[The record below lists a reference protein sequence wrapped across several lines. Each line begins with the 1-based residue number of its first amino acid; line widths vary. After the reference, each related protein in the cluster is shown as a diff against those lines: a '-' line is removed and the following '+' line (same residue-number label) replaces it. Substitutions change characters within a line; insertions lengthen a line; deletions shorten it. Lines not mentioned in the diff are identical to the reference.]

1 MDINLANQI
10 LASFEEHLGDTPK
23 TWLRAL
29 LLAADQQQLLANGR
43 TSIALA
49 DLDKQLQLLGTQPPS
64 DDARRQR
71 LKTVN
76 SVAKE
81 ELSANQDGKPPL
93 QLKSRQ
99 KNIALSIGPGLM
111 QSLFEL
117 LQSIEREQVRN
128 ATKPTTAIDPNKLA
142 EPKVAS
148 KAQYQ
153 VFISH
158 AWEDED
164 IETVVDTFV
173 RKLGGK
179 LRHLP
184 IHLERQFSIK
194 LYFDRKRIHGRSQ
207 NFEAQTDPACENS
220 AFGLFLVSDKW
231 YASSACKREV
241 NHFRSRRSAPDNLP
255 YIKIQLCGERDSTEE
270 QPLYPAIW
278 DQGYSNLL
286 DLFSSN
292 SVALNQQEKFLDRIR
307 EEICDYLIKLPMVL
321 SGTGAYTSEH
331 DAAIKNKKTVS
342 PQAFPLPSNRDLLP
356 KQELDDNRAS
366 EEILPL
372 LHLWASSADSKNR
385 VVALLGSFGSGKTVT
400 SQLFARALADA
411 VAKDPSQ
418 PEPIYLDLRRVQEL
432 YSIEAP
438 IKPSLSQIIA
448 TALSKAEGAQLADA
462 ESILRFIRSQPC
474 VVIFDGLDEIGNRIG
489 VEAAA
494 QLYRKLLEIVP
505 AKAWEQD
512 IKIERAD
519 WSACP
524 ARIMVTCRSHFFRN
538 HLEEISSLNSHDR
551 ASHHSWPPDLLQR
564 YYMAPLSREQV
575 REVLIK
581 NLGEA
586 EGQRAD
592 ALLQRTHDLPTL
604 ARKPILARYISDLLP
619 ELIETQQAGRAL
631 NTALV
636 YQELFQRCIAR
647 DGEKE
652 PLLNVDDRTRLL
664 QALALELW
672 QRRAAAL
679 PVAELDQWFDSYA
692 ESQSGLRLMIG
703 SKLQARNLLHTE
715 LHNANLLVRFGD
727 SDFAFVHSSFYEYF
741 LALALF
747 NCPDL
752 QTYQDWPQ
760 LSAETCAFIW
770 EIAINADKKSH
781 DQFLQWQQYLLA
793 GERPKSL
800 RALIVQINR
809 AQPNGWAPP
818 RKANLGNL
826 DLSDAIFGSA
836 DSDNICTD
844 IDFTN
849 ANLRGCRFLHLRL
862 QSCNFQGANIA
873 QARFEHCHWQECS
886 GTPSGVAAARAYR
899 CNADP
904 TSRMFLSGMI
914 FVTESHDLLPDPK
927 PHTAQSFRLTRGHS
941 NFINSAMFSPD
952 SNKVLTSSTDATA
965 KVWDIETGIC
975 LLTLAGHQDEVND
988 AAFSADGC
996 KIVTTSDD
1004 RTVKIWDAATGI
1016 CLLTLKED
1024 KGNINNAS
1032 FSIDG
1037 KKIVVAYE
1045 NHSAKVWDA
1054 STGNHIL
1061 TLEQYQG
1068 EIRRATFDTNGNY
1081 IVTTSYNNNVKVWD
1095 AVTGARLLTLKR
1107 HWEVVNSAAFSSD
1120 GSKIVTASSD
1130 YTIKV
1135 WDTCTG
1141 SCLQTFKQHRCEV
1154 CNAAFST
1161 DDSKIVTAYKDG
1173 KVKIWDIATEICLL
1187 TLDHQG
1193 PVHSA
1198 LFSMNDDKIITLSYY
1213 NKNYDNFNKQIS
1225 IWDAVTGCC
1234 MMKIEPQYWPAVS
1247 NAEISPDSEKIV
1259 TASADG
1265 TAMIWSTFS
1274 HQCPVTL
1281 RGHQSKIE
1289 NAIFIKNG
1297 AQVVTASSRDET
1309 TKIWN
1314 ANTGDC
1320 IMTINQDQY
1329 ELGLTSSTLNKD
1341 ESKIVARYDE
1351 DITGIWST
1359 VTGACLVTLEHH
1371 DNDDVFCAVFNQNSD
1386 KVVTASCNGFA
1397 RVWDASTGTCI
1408 LTLEHHDMVFRATF
1422 SSDDKKI
1429 ITACADDSSKVWDA
1443 VTGECL
1449 MTLDHYQND
1458 SKKEYNEM
1466 NGHDTM
1472 FNTAKFSN
1480 DDRKIVMISNDGIT
1494 KIWNG
1499 VSGICTLTLYLNQHQ
1514 NLPNDSAFS
1523 NDSSKL
1529 VTSYHE
1535 PTAKVW
1541 DLTTGSCLLTLTG
1554 HEGVL
1559 ENLTFSN
1566 DDRQIITASRDGAA
1580 RLWDANSGQLL
1591 RQYQL
1596 LPEDNWAV
1604 LDGEGNVL
1612 RCSPGAWPYVYGLS
1626 ADGKVTSPSN
1636 HPDWARISA
1645 PVATQQP

>member
-29 LLAADQQQLLANGR
+29 LLAADQQQLLENGQ

-321 SGTGAYTSEH
+321 GGTGAYTSEH
-331 DAAIKNKKTVS
+331 DSAIKEQKTVS

-356 KQELDDNRAS
+356 KQELDDTRAS

-372 LHLWASSADSKNR
+372 LHSWANSADSKNR

-418 PEPIYLDLRRVQEL
+418 AEPIYLDLRRVQEL
-432 YSIEAP
+432 YSIEASV
-438 IKPSLSQIIA
+438 KPSLSQIIA
-448 TALSKAEGAQLADA
+448 AALSKAEGAQLADA
-462 ESILRFIRSQPC
+462 ESILRFIRSQTC

-489 VEAAA
+489 VEAAT
-494 QLYRKLLEIVP
+494 QLYRQLLEIVP
-505 AKAWEQD
+505 AEAWEQD
-512 IKIERAD
+512 IKARRAD
-519 WSACP
+519 WQACP
-524 ARIMVTCRSHFFRN
+524 ARIMVTCRSHFFRD
-538 HLEEISSLNSHDR
+538 HLQEISSLNSHDR

-581 NLGEA
+581 NLGKA

-592 ALLQRTHDLPTL
+592 ELLKQAHDLPTL

-619 ELIETQQAGRAL
+619 ELIEAQQAGRAL

-636 YQELFQRCIAR
+636 YHELFQRCIAR
-647 DGEKE
+647 DGDKN

-664 QALALELW
+664 QTLALELW

-692 ESQSGLRLMIG
+692 ESQSGLRLMFSG
-703 SKLQARNLLHTE
+703 KAQTRNLLHTE
-715 LHNANLLVRFGD
+715 LHNANLLVRSGD

-747 NCPDL
+747 NCLDL
-752 QTYQDWPQ
+752 QAYQNWSQ

-770 EIAINADKKSH
+770 EIAINADKKNH
-781 DQFLQWQQYLLA
+781 DQFFQRQQHLLT
-793 GERPKSL
+793 GGRPKSL
-800 RALIVQINR
+800 RALIVQISR
-809 AQPNGWAPP
+809 AHPEGWAPP
-818 RKANLGNL
+818 SKANLSDL
-826 DLSDAIFGSA
+826 DLSDTIFGGA
-836 DSDNICTD
+836 NSDNSYTE

-849 ANLRGCRFLHLRL
+849 SNLRGCRFLRL
-862 QSCNFQGANIA
+862 TFQSCNFQGANIA
-873 QARFEHCHWQECS
+873 QARFEHCHWQDCKGE
-886 GTPSGVAAARAYR
+886 PHGVTAARVYR
-899 CNADP
+899 CTAD
-904 TSRMFLSGMI
+904 SISSSLLQDL
-914 FVTESHDLLPDPK
+914 VLLVESPDLQAKLLPTMP
-927 PHTAQSFRLTRGHS
+927 QSLRLTDAHHGLV
-941 NFINSAMFSPD
+941 NDAAFSPD
-952 SNKVLTSSTDATA
+952 GGKALTASDDGTAKIWDANTGVCLLTIAQHKDVVNSATFSSDASRIVTASGDRTA
-965 KVWDIETGIC
+965 KVWDATTGAC
-975 LLTLAGHQDEVND
+975 LLTLAGHKDLVHS
-988 AAFSADGC
+988 AAFNSDAS
-996 KIVTTSDD
+996 KIVTASHDCTSK
-1004 RTVKIWDAATGI
+1004 VWNIETGA
-1016 CLLTLKED
+1016 CLLTLD
-1024 KGNINNAS
+1024 QHQDSVNNAAFSS
-1032 FSIDG
+1032 FGS
-1037 KKIVVAYE
+1037 KIVTSSGDHTAKLWDTTTGACLLTLDQHQGNVNSAAFCADD
-1045 NHSAKVWDA
+1045 SKIVTASDDLTAKVWSADA
-1054 STGNHIL
+1054 TCLLS
-1061 TLEQYQG
+1061 LEG
-1068 EIRRATFDTNGNY
+1068 HED
-1081 IVTTSYNNNVKVWD
+1081 S
-1095 AVTGARLLTLKR
+1095 
-1107 HWEVVNSAAFSSD
+1107 VNSAAFSSD
-1120 GSKIVTASSD
+1120 GSRIVTTSFDDTARIWNATTGDCIMPLEAKRNWFFRASFDARDKSIITAANDGSAHIWDAASGACIIAIRSENLLAVQIVALSGDSNKLITKSNNGTVRNWNLATDESAMILEKFQVSANSIAFNKDFSKVVTAPSKNTIKIWKVTSGSCLFTLTHHQSQALRTTFSNNGSKLATTFGDNTIKIWDTVTGAHLLTSEQHQDWVRDIEFSKDDSKVVTASDDSTAKIWNATTGICLFSLEQHKARVWSASFNNDGSKVATASD
-1130 YTIKV
+1130 DNTAKI
-1135 WDTCTG
+1135 WDVATG
-1141 SCLQTFKQHRCEV
+1141 VCLLTLTEHQGIVFD
-1154 CNAAFST
+1154 ASFST
-1161 DDSKIVTAYKDG
+1161 DGSKVVTASDDCSAKL
-1173 KVKIWDIATEICLL
+1173 WDANTGACLL
-1187 TLDHQG
+1187 TLDKHQDR
-1193 PVHSA
+1193 VTSA
-1198 LFSMNDDKIITLSYY
+1198 AFRSDDTKIITLSR
-1213 NKNYDNFNKQIS
+1213 
-1225 IWDAVTGCC
+1225 DA
-1234 MMKIEPQYWPAVS
+1234 
-1247 NAEISPDSEKIV
+1247 
-1259 TASADG
+1259 
-1265 TAMIWSTFS
+1265 
-1274 HQCPVTL
+1274 
-1281 RGHQSKIE
+1281 R
-1289 NAIFIKNG
+1289 
-1297 AQVVTASSRDET
+1297 
-1309 TKIWN
+1309 
-1314 ANTGDC
+1314 
-1320 IMTINQDQY
+1320 
-1329 ELGLTSSTLNKD
+1329 
-1341 ESKIVARYDE
+1341 
-1351 DITGIWST
+1351 
-1359 VTGACLVTLEHH
+1359 
-1371 DNDDVFCAVFNQNSD
+1371 
-1386 KVVTASCNGFA
+1386 
-1397 RVWDASTGTCI
+1397 
-1408 LTLEHHDMVFRATF
+1408 
-1422 SSDDKKI
+1422 
-1429 ITACADDSSKVWDA
+1429 
-1443 VTGECL
+1443 
-1449 MTLDHYQND
+1449 
-1458 SKKEYNEM
+1458 
-1466 NGHDTM
+1466 
-1472 FNTAKFSN
+1472 
-1480 DDRKIVMISNDGIT
+1480 
-1494 KIWNG
+1494 
-1499 VSGICTLTLYLNQHQ
+1499 
-1514 NLPNDSAFS
+1514 
-1523 NDSSKL
+1523 
-1529 VTSYHE
+1529 
-1535 PTAKVW
+1535 
-1541 DLTTGSCLLTLTG
+1541 
-1554 HEGVL
+1554 
-1559 ENLTFSN
+1559 
-1566 DDRQIITASRDGAA
+1566 A
-1580 RLWDANSGQLL
+1580 RLWDAISGRLL
-1591 RQYQL
+1591 RQYQH

-1604 LDGEGNVL
+1604 LDGEWNVL
-1612 RCSPGAWPYVYGLS
+1612 RCSTGAWPYVYGLS